1 MDYRLEH
8 VINGPA
14 GGHPFWDT
22 LMTDVANWAVPV
34 FAGIIVV
41 WFAVG
46 WIIDR
51 PEERRGAL
59 TALLAAGAALLVNQ
73 AILLVWERPRPF
85 VAHPATVHTLVAR
98 SADGSFPS
106 DHAAA
111 AAAIAGV
118 LFLFHRRL
126 GAVALGLTA
135 LLCVARVYVGA
146 HYPGDVAVGAII
158 GLVVGAICARP
169 LAPVGEWIVRTID
182 RAAGLVGIR
191 APARLTGLNGA
202 PGAGRQSSRR

>member
-1 MDYRLEH
+1 MDHRLEH
-8 VINGPA
+8 LINGPA
-14 GGHPFWDT
+14 GSHPFWDT
-22 LMTDVANWAVPV
+22 LMTDVANWAVPL
-34 FAGIIVV
+34 FAGIVIV
-41 WFAVG
+41 WFVVG
-46 WIIDR
+46 WIADR

-73 AILLVWERPRPF
+73 AILLVWQRPRPF
-85 VAHPATVHTLVAR
+85 VAHPGAVHTLVAR

-126 GAVALGLTA
+126 GGVALGLTA

-146 HYPGDVAVGAII
+146 HYPGDVAAGV
-158 GLVVGAICARP
+158 VVGLTVAVICARP

-182 RAAGLVGIR
+182 RAVGLVGVH
-191 APARLTGLNGA
+191 P
-202 PGAGRQSSRR
+202 PRRSTV